1 MWMIGCTIRP
11 RWLVMTG
18 VLVLLAVAALGFV
31 AGADLILRKA
41 YGVTSWDVIK
51 GTTPWLS

>member
-1 MWMIGCTIRP
+1 MIGCTIRP